1 MKHLIVLGL
10 SLFCLGA
17 VCADET
23 SIVDIAV
30 RQRWPWSPKVDV
42 TYRYDGEAPT
52 SVCFT
57 ATWRGQ
63 DTPVNIVSCDSTGTF
78 LVKPGAHRFA
88 WDPVAAGHGA
98 DALVDFRVEASVV
111 AADPRTYLVADLAN
125 GGYELLPD
133 VPAGGWTDA
142 HKTSKMVFRRIPA
155 GTYQL
160 GYPEDD
166 FYRLEAESGWSRPVA
181 RSMMPRT
188 VTLSSDYYCAIFLTT
203 ASQLTYLRDDSTKL
217 TAKTPQRSH
226 VNYAAFR
233 GATLA
238 DGVTAVDW
246 PNTGHAVAADSFVGL
261 LRAKLGGKLLADLPT
276 QEQWEIAM
284 RAETATLW
292 PSGGSPADTAEE
304 LTNALHAISWC
315 RWIDGDLPYSHDVG
329 LKACNAWGLYDF
341 NVVDQGEVTLSY
353 ANDAAEITHPDKKTL
368 DVSYPVGG
376 LDPIGPASSIHAARI
391 FMGGCTYGS
400 DLTFRIVSTPA
411 RTGLDVSTGETLYCG
426 VRFVINLKPLVE

>member
-1 MKHLIVLGL
+1 MKRMLSFGIVLL
-10 SLFCLGA
+10 SSA
-17 VCADET
+17 AIAADLVTEVT
-23 SIVDIAV
+23 A

-42 TYRYDGEAPT
+42 TYRYDGETPT

-63 DTPVNIVSCDSTGTF
+63 DTPVNIVSLDSTGTF

-98 DALVDFRVEASVV
+98 DALVDFRVEASVA
-111 AADPRTYLVADLAN
+111 AADPRTYLVVDLEN

-160 GYPEDD
+160 GFPEAD
-166 FYRLEAESGWSRPVA
+166 FYAFEPENGWSRPVA
-181 RSMMPRT
+181 QSMTPRE
-188 VTLSSDYYCAIFLTT
+188 VTLSSDYYCAIFLLTS
-203 ASQLTYLRDDSTKL
+203 AQLSYLRNDAVKL
-217 TAKTPQRSH
+217 PSRAPQRAH
-226 VNYAAFR
+226 DGYALFR

-238 DGVTAVDW
+238 DGETAVDW
-246 PNTGHAVAADSFVGL
+246 PATGYGVSAASYVGL
-261 LRAKLGGKLLADLPT
+261 LREKLGGGLLADLPT

-284 RAETATLW
+284 RAETRTIW
-292 PSGGSPADTAEE
+292 PSGGDAASSPEA

-315 RWIDGDLPYSHDVG
+315 KWIDGVLPYSKDVG
-329 LKACNAWGLYDF
+329 LKSSNAWGVYDF
-341 NVVDQGEVTLSY
+341 NVVDRGEVTLSY
-353 ANDAAEITHPDKKTL
+353 ANDKAEITHPDKKTL
-368 DVSYPVGG
+368 DVSDPTGG
-376 LDPIGPASSIHAARI
+376 LDPIGPTSSLHNARI
-391 FMGGCTYGS
+391 FMGGCSNGS
-400 DLTFRIVSTPA
+400 GLTVRNVATPA